1 MGQTQSIEYST
12 FEIIQKITSND
23 ILIHTMNV
31 DEQNV
36 LIHQTIS
43 AENEE
48 NKINSLMKERKWNV
62 NIIIYGKNWMDKKV
76 NTKYEQLKKLGFQ
89 QVSIY
94 NGGLFEWL
102 LLQDIYG
109 PSEFPTTSKELDLLK
124 YKPIPIINSLLLMNE
139 VD

>member
-12 FEIIQKITSND
+12 FEIIQKITPND
-23 ILIHTMNV
+23 ILIHTMNS

-36 LIHQTIS
+36 LIYQTIS
-43 AENEE
+43 ALNEE

-94 NGGLFEWL
+94 SGGLFEWL

-109 PSEFPTTSKELDLLK
+109 EELFQTTNKELDILK
-124 YKPIPIINSLLLMNE
+124 YKPSIPLSIE
-139 VD
+139 